1 MIKRFRLFI
10 DRLFSPVQPLPAGTF
25 PYQSPPD
32 APVPYRLHL
41 RLQPNGEGMLI
52 VNAST
57 MLHLNQTAAEYAYH
71 LVKCTPPE
79 QVAAVIARRY
89 NVSQAQALQDFND
102 LRGRIES
109 LIHTPDLDPEIFL
122 GFERVSPYSTDI
134 LAPYRLDCA
143 LTYRL
148 NEGIDPALAPTARV
162 TRELDSAE
170 WQSILKKAWDA
181 GIPHI
186 IFTGGEATLRPDLP
200 DLVAYAESLGQVTGL
215 LTDGLRLQD
224 GDYLRSLLQS
234 GLDHLMLILDPAN
247 PAAWQA
253 LQNALAEDIFITVH
267 LTMTPANQDEL
278 PALLP
283 RLAQMGVK
291 SLSLSL
297 ADPDLQPELKSL
309 TSDAARAGLALT
321 WDLPVPYSS
330 MHPVALELEEIED
343 ESASAFSGHG
353 RAWMYVEPDG
363 DVLPAQGIEKVL
375 GNLLN
380 APWEAIRAASLKD

>member
-309 TSDAARAGLALT
+309 TSDAARAGT
-321 WDLPVPYSS
+321 S
-330 MHPVALELEEIED
+330 I
-343 ESASAFSGHG
+343 SATGGSAI
-353 RAWMYVEPDG
+353 V
-363 DVLPAQGIEKVL
+363 
-375 GNLLN
+375 
-380 APWEAIRAASLKD
+380 AASSNIGNR